1 VHVRPVRT
9 SRDLKSFIHFPYRH
23 YADNAL
29 WAPPLRRDVKA
40 LLSKS
45 RNPFFDHGQATYF
58 LAERD
63 GTVVGRI
70 AAIVNELH
78 NETHQDRVGFFG
90 FFEAVND
97 PLIVAALIETAAD
110 WLRQRGCDTMRGPM
124 SFSVNDE
131 CGLLVD
137 GFDTP
142 PTIMMPHNPPYY
154 SELLEQAGFQKA
166 KDLYVYFG
174 HGPDPEDPL
183 GRRLARG
190 AEVVRK
196 RLGLTIRPIEMARF
210 NDEVDS
216 IKKIYNDGWVLNW
229 GFVPMTEREINH
241 LADQFKPVVV
251 PDLVPFVEK
260 DGTVIAFGI
269 AIPDLNEVLRGNRSG
284 RMFPAALKLLWNIRR
299 RKISRVRILLLGVH
313 PDFQGNGIDAMLYN
327 FMWTHG
333 HAMDIRWGEAGW
345 ILEDNP
351 AMNRAMEKI
360 GFVRYKTYRL
370 YDRPL

>member
-9 SRDLKSFIHFPYRH
+9 SRDLKSFIDFPYRH
-23 YADNAL
+23 YADDAL
-29 WAPPLRRDVKA
+29 WAPPLRRDVRA

-45 RNPFFDHGQATYF
+45 RNPFFDHGEAIYF

-63 GTVVGRI
+63 GRVVGRI

-78 NETHQDRVGFFG
+78 NETHKDRVGFFG

-97 PLIVAALIETAAD
+97 PLIVTALIETAAD
-110 WLRQRGCDTMRGPM
+110 WLRKRGHDTMRGPM

-131 CGLLVD
+131 CGLLID

-142 PTIMMPHNPPYY
+142 PTIMMSYNPPYY
-154 SELLEQAGFQKA
+154 SELLEQAGFRKA
-166 KDLYVYFG
+166 KDLFVYYG
-174 HGPDPEDPL
+174 HGPDPDDPL

-196 RLGLTIRPIEMARF
+196 RLDLTIRPIDMARYA
-210 NDEVDS
+210 DEVNS
-216 IKKIYNDGWVLNW
+216 IIRIYNDGWVLNW

-241 LADQFKPVVV
+241 LAKQFKPVVV

-269 AIPDLNEVLRGNRSG
+269 AIPDLNEVLRSNRSG
-284 RMFPAALKLLWNIRR
+284 RMFPASLKLLWNIRR

-313 PDFQGNGIDAMLYN
+313 PAFQGNGIDIMLYH
-327 FMWTHG
+327 FMWTYG
-333 HAMDIRWGEAGW
+333 LTMNIRWGEAGW

-351 AMNRAMEKI
+351 PMNAAMDKI
-360 GFVRYKTYRL
+360 GFIRYKTYRL

>member
-1 VHVRPVRT
+1 MHVRPVRT
-9 SRDLKSFIHFPYRH
+9 SRDLKSFIDFPYRH
-23 YADNAL
+23 YADDAL
-29 WAPPLRRDVKA
+29 WAPPLRRDVRA

-45 RNPFFDHGQATYF
+45 RNPFFDHGEAIYF

-63 GTVVGRI
+63 GRVVGRI
-70 AAIVNELH
+70 AAIVNKLH
-78 NETHQDRVGFFG
+78 NETHKDRVGFFG

-97 PLIVAALIETAAD
+97 SLIVTALIETAAD
-110 WLRQRGCDTMRGPM
+110 WLRKRGHDTMRGPL

-131 CGLLVD
+131 CGLLID

-142 PTIMMPHNPPYY
+142 PTIMMPYNPPYY
-154 SELLEQAGFQKA
+154 SELLEHAGFQKA
-166 KDLYVYFG
+166 KDLFVYYG
-174 HGPDPEDPL
+174 HGPDPDDPL

-196 RLGLTIRPIEMARF
+196 RLDLTIRPIDMARYA
-210 NDEVDS
+210 DEVDS
-216 IKKIYNDGWVLNW
+216 IIRIYNDGWVLNW
-229 GFVPMTEREINH
+229 GFVPMTEREITH
-241 LADQFKPVVV
+241 LAEQFKPVVV

-313 PDFQGNGIDAMLYN
+313 PAFQGNGIDVMLYN

-333 HAMDIRWGEAGW
+333 HAMNIRWGEAGW

-351 AMNRAMEKI
+351 PMNAAMDKI
-360 GFVRYKTYRL
+360 GFIRYKTYRL